1 MSINTKESIAA
12 KIPSSYLQYHKNIS
26 QYIEDSISTAQLAKK
41 HGLDISDKVESQI
54 GYDLSDRIA
63 KIHEI
68 DISDRLRTL
77 LPKLG
82 KELTALKIS
91 EEIVLGK
98 YGGTTIEEFE
108 HEEVLKKY
116 YEKSES
122 G

>member
-1 MSINTKESIAA
+1 MSTNTKESIAA

-26 QYIEDSISTAQLAKK
+26 QYIEDSICTAQLAKK
-41 HGLDISDKVESQI
+41 HGLDISEKVESQI

-82 KELTALKIS
+82 K
-91 EEIVLGK
+91 
-98 YGGTTIEEFE
+98 
-108 HEEVLKKY
+108 
-116 YEKSES
+116 
-122 G
+122 